1 MNDGAKSTPY
11 RETKE
16 GDALTTPYR
25 ETKEGDALTTPYRV
39 PSCTIGETCTS
50 FNLAKDQ
57 VINTEHLKGMH

>member
-1 MNDGAKSTPY
+1 MKDGAKSTPY

-25 ETKEGDALTTPYRV
+25 V
-39 PSCTIGETCTS
+39 STIGETCTS

-57 VINTEHLKGMH
+57 VINTEHLKGILIRSIYKYVLVI

>member
-1 MNDGAKSTPY
+1 MKDGAKSTPY

-25 ETKEGDALTTPYRV
+25 V
-39 PSCTIGETCTS
+39 SSCTIGETCTS

-57 VINTEHLKGMH
+57 VINTEHLKGMHWECQFYKDAI